1 MYDADSRLVLC
12 NRRYLE
18 IMNLPADFAVPGR
31 MLQDMIDRRRETG
44 AFSGE
49 PEQASAEIV
58 AAMAAAKT
66 VSHVVET
73 GEGRS
78 VRVVNQPISGGG
90 WVATFDD
97 ITDQRRV
104 ERERDRNQTF
114 LNTVINNV
122 PATIFV
128 QDAHDSRY
136 LLINEAGE
144 RYLGIPREQMIGK
157 TARELFSGSF
167 ADLIEDEPT
176 GVAWHSPAETDYL
189 LSLMS
194 PVNRAKVAS
203 AKLPGK
209 RMVGSVYRRTRPD
222 ANGVKRQRAEV
233 RFDDLAGCLRTPAGG
248 SSRQSILVID
258 GERVRSRLLSPL
270 EAARLMGL
278 DDSYRLPAR
287 YNDAYHVCGD
297 GVCAPVVRYIAET
310 ILEPIL
316 AANHAKVLTAAE

>member
-1 MYDADSRLVLC
+1 MVAH
-12 NRRYLE
+12 RR
-18 IMNLPADFAVPGR
+18 
-31 MLQDMIDRRRETG
+31 QTG
-44 AFSGE
+44 ADTGD
-49 PEQASAEIV
+49 PEQVCAGILAASA
-58 AAMAAAKT
+58 AGRT
-66 VSHVVET
+66 VFHLVET

-167 ADLIEDEPT
+167 ADL
-176 GVAWHSPAETDYL
+176 
-189 LSLMS
+189 
-194 PVNRAKVAS
+194 
-203 AKLPGK
+203 
-209 RMVGSVYRRTRPD
+209 
-222 ANGVKRQRAEV
+222 
-233 RFDDLAGCLRTPAGG
+233 
-248 SSRQSILVID
+248 
-258 GERVRSRLLSPL
+258 
-270 EAARLMGL
+270 
-278 DDSYRLPAR
+278 
-287 YNDAYHVCGD
+287 
-297 GVCAPVVRYIAET
+297 
-310 ILEPIL
+310 
-316 AANHAKVLTAAE
+316 